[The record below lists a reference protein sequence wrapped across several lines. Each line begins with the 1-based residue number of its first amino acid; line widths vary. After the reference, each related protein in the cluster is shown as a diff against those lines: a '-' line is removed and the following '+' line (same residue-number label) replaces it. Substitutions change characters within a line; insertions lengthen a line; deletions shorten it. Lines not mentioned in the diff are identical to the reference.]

1 VRFLIALRAFLPA
14 MNKKYRD
21 EYRRQKR
28 AESASQI
35 SSLDQE
41 MLELMSR
48 LRRYTYGGELG
59 DNPRALA
66 AKALMLAID
75 HMAGVITGDREYFY
89 GKPHSLAQGHSTPPN
104 RRD

>member
-1 VRFLIALRAFLPA
+1 LIALRAFLSA

-28 AESASQI
+28 AESAAQI

-41 MLELMSR
+41 MLELMGR

-59 DNPRALA
+59 DNPRAVA
-66 AKALMLAID
+66 AKALMQAID
-75 HMAGVITGDREYFY
+75 DMAGVITGDREYFY
-89 GKPHSLAQGHSTPPN
+89 GKAHSLAQGNNTPPN

>member
-1 VRFLIALRAFLPA
+1 

-28 AESASQI
+28 AESAAQI

-41 MLELMSR
+41 MLELMGR
-48 LRRYTYGGELG
+48 VRRYTYGGG
-59 DNPRALA
+59 RAVA
-66 AKALMLAID
+66 AKALMQAID
-75 HMAGVITGDREYFY
+75 DMAGVITGDREYFY
-89 GKPHSLAQGHSTPPN
+89 GKAHSLAQGHNTPPN